1 MCIEEE
7 QDIVYRAPGPPSP
20 LSQPVELPVVPN
32 GAWSRIVVPDT
43 RLLFRFSAL
52 TFNAHRI
59 HYDRPYAKSEE
70 GYPGLVVHGPL
81 TAMLL
86 LRLVRENTDR
96 PVASFS
102 FRSQAPLYDLSPF
115 RLVGVASNGRIELQ
129 AEGPDAKVAMT
140 AIADLA

>member
-1 MCIEEE
+1 
-7 QDIVYRAPGPPSP
+7 
-20 LSQPVELPVVPN
+20 
-32 GAWSRIVVPDT
+32 
-43 RLLFRFSAL
+43 
-52 TFNAHRI
+52 
-59 HYDRPYAKSEE
+59 
-70 GYPGLVVHGPL
+70 
-81 TAMLL
+81 MLL